1 VYVFVIFI
9 HLSHPSSPLMCLSYS
24 RCDFNVLRNLRRA
37 MAAYHPDKTPA
48 GCSMQERVTREE
60 TFDVLRNAYESY

>member
-1 VYVFVIFI
+1 
-9 HLSHPSSPLMCLSYS
+9 MCLSYS